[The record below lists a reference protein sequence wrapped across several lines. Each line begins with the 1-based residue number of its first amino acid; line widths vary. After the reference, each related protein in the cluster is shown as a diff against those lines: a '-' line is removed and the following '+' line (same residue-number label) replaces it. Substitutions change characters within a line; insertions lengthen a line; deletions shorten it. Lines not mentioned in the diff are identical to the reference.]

1 MRTMVW
7 EAAFQIALRNSSK
20 KVGVGGVSI
29 CVILV
34 KGAGACNQVH
44 ILLKVS
50 NSIMKFTASQKK
62 QMSPWKIFMLFWIW
76 EEEMGSLKS
85 PENTYMK
92 AYSASFPRAKSDWFL
107 ISTLNCFLKVLK
119 VSICSGSCKGRCKC
133 QFLVGIRCIFQNVI
147 YNNNVKVVTNVNE
160 KHCLPYQKMN
170 YAVTIKPS
178 GSTPLP
184 NSLMQDKP
192 WGNSGWER
200 IGYWP

>member
-62 QMSPWKIFMLFWIW
+62 QMSPRKIFMLFWI
-76 EEEMGSLKS
+76 
-85 PENTYMK
+85 
-92 AYSASFPRAKSDWFL
+92 
-107 ISTLNCFLKVLK
+107 
-119 VSICSGSCKGRCKC
+119 
-133 QFLVGIRCIFQNVI
+133 
-147 YNNNVKVVTNVNE
+147 
-160 KHCLPYQKMN
+160 
-170 YAVTIKPS
+170 
-178 GSTPLP
+178 
-184 NSLMQDKP
+184 
-192 WGNSGWER
+192 
-200 IGYWP
+200 